1 MPKKP
6 DLIAVNGTDF
16 LKIVGQ
22 INAAFSKAKSKNDV
36 FQELAVK
43 CKELLN
49 LSDCAIYEWIEED
62 QLLIRKAS
70 YSAIEK
76 EFKNHLHTITNL
88 QGLTGKALKTKS
100 TVIVDDT
107 TKSNDYIKIHEGYK
121 SEICIPVFINEKVY
135 AVISSEN
142 ENIGYYSS
150 PYPEV
155 FELLASIAA
164 HTIFR
169 IEDAEKTI
177 QSVTILTEKQEKQ
190 QNDLEAVLET
200 VSDQFAQLK
209 HSQVKQD
216 ILLREVHHRVNNNL
230 QIITSILNLHLMD
243 EEGDKQQALFEIA
256 ARVEA
261 MAMIHTNVYKTVEM
275 NKVDLEGYLEDVIQ
289 ILNGRATR
297 HIVYDFNTHVK
308 TLNLNSLVPLGMLIV
323 ELALNSFR
331 HAFPD
336 SVKTPALTLNIEHL
350 VNENKYKMTFCD
362 NGIGMENLYP
372 IMDSVHVGATLIHA
386 YIEQLNGAMEVK
398 NENGL
403 NYTVIFEDI

>member
-1 MPKKP
+1 MPKK
-6 DLIAVNGTDF
+6 DQIITLKGSDF
-16 LKIVGQ
+16 FKIVGQ
-22 INAAFSKAKSKNDV
+22 INAAFSKAKTKNDV

-49 LSDCAIYEWIEED
+49 LSDCAIYEWISED

-70 YSAIEK
+70 YSSLVK
-76 EFKNHLHTITNL
+76 ENEIHLHTISNL
-88 QGLTGKALKTKS
+88 EGLTGMSVKSKS
-100 TVIVDDT
+100 TIIVEDT
-107 TKSNDYIKIHEGYK
+107 KKSEHYIKIHEGYN
-121 SEICIPVFINEKVY
+121 SEICIPVFINDTIY

-142 ENIGYYSS
+142 EKVGFYTS
-150 PYPEV
+150 PFPEV

-169 IEDAEKTI
+169 IEEAEKSI
-177 QSVTILTEKQEKQ
+177 HSVSTLQEKQ

-297 HIVYDFNTHVK
+297 QILYDFNTHVK

-331 HAFPD
+331 HGFPEKI
-336 SVKTPALTLNIEHL
+336 KTPTLKLNIEQI
-350 VNENKYKMTFCD
+350 VSENKYKMIFED

-386 YIEQLNGAMEVK
+386 YVEQLNGVMEVK
-398 NENGL
+398 NQNGL
-403 NYTVIFEDI
+403 KYTVIFEDI